1 MQQAP
6 WVAAVAAV
14 ATAVAAG
21 AVAEAAAVAAV
32 AAVPA
37 AVAAGAVAEA
47 ARLALRRAAAPA
59 PAPPRDLAISRDAGV
74 SAAVPDVIPQ
84 PRSLAPSAGLGL
96 GTLAPTLF
104 GWGITGHANLVLSSL
119 SPPRKPTDYTAV
131 GSYRAVVVPDPTA
144 DRLYRLYSCHMPLA
158 SHDLIQEYVQPTRDL
173 CIDGHHTNN

>member
-1 MQQAP
+1 M
-6 WVAAVAAV
+6 
-14 ATAVAAG
+14 
-21 AVAEAAAVAAV
+21 AEAAAVAAV

-47 ARLALRRAAAPA
+47 ARLALRRDVRDLRAPA
-59 PAPPRDLAISRDAGV
+59 PVPPRDLAISRDAGV

-119 SPPRKPTDYTAV
+119 SPTRKPTDYTAV
-131 GSYRAVVVPDPTA
+131 
-144 DRLYRLYSCHMPLA
+144 
-158 SHDLIQEYVQPTRDL
+158 
-173 CIDGHHTNN
+173 